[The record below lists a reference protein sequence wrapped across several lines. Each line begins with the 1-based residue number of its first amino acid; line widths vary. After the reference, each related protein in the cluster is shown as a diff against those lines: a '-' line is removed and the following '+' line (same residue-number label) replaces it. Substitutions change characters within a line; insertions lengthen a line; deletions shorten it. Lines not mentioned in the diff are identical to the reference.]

1 MAVVSQ
7 ISVGDVMYYQVDDIP
22 THTAPKGSVAMM
34 SSGTTYSNGFTYVNN
49 DGGSTWLKLISPSYG
64 EISLTDATNTIDF
77 DTQSTASFYAFNG
90 TPTGGS
96 WQRNSQSTSDWILA
110 TENTTT
116 DDLKYT
122 GSTTMRAYCHSSTT
136 VRGGTTKGVSHNITT
151 AQNFTVVTT
160 SVNQY
165 FTMNNSSTA
174 SCGHT
179 TIREI
184 EPNDYVLIAINPVTR
199 DTGGGQAATRSYIP
213 KHGQI
218 SVTKIDEPLVD
229 ITTTTLLNEDWE
241 SNSFTAN
248 TWNVVNDTTN
258 QWVIGTAQVDTGTYG
273 LYGSNDGGTTA
284 NYSNAGDVSHIYK
297 DFTFPADATNI
308 QLTFVWRSFMENA
321 GGATQYDY
329 GTVNIISTATT
340 VTAGAEVATAL
351 ATAGGTGRIN
361 QTGANDGKFN
371 EGYRYGGTYDGT
383 WFTETI
389 NLDDYAGTSI
399 RLVFTLKDDGAAPA
413 DAPAM
418 SIDNIL
424 LTYGGGNIY

>member
-1 MAVVSQ
+1 MAVVTK

-22 THTAPKGSVAMM
+22 SHTAPKGSVAMM
-34 SSGTTYSNGFTYVNN
+34 VSGSTYSNGFTYVNN
-49 DGGSTWLKLISPSYG
+49 NGGSVWLKCISPSYG
-64 EISLTDATNTIDF
+64 KMSLTNATNTVDF
-77 DTQSTASFYAFNG
+77 DTQVTTSFYAFNG

-96 WQRNSQSTSDWILA
+96 WVRVPISTDDWILA
-110 TENTTT
+110 TENSTT

-122 GSTTMRAYCHSSTT
+122 GSTIMRAYVHSSTT
-136 VRGGTTKGVSHNITT
+136 VRGGASKWVSHNITT
-151 AQNFTVVTT
+151 AQNFAVVTT

-165 FTMNNSSTA
+165 YTADNGATA

-184 EPNDYVLIAINPVTR
+184 NPNDYVLIGINPVVR
-199 DTGGGQAATRSYIP
+199 ESGGGASSRLYIP

-218 SVTKIDEPLVD
+218 SVTKIDEPLISVG
-229 ITTTTLLNEDWE
+229 TTTLLDEDWE

-308 QLTFVWRSFMENA
+308 TLTFVWRSFMEDA
-321 GGATQYDY
+321 GAATQYDY
-329 GTVNIISTATT
+329 GTVNIIDTSTTP
-340 VTAGAEVATAL
+340 VAGTEVETAL
-351 ATAGGTGRIN
+351 ATAGGNGRLN
-361 QTGANDGKFN
+361 QNGTDDGKFN

-389 NLDDYAGTSI
+389 DLSAYAGTTK
-399 RLVFTLKDDGAAPA
+399 RLVFTVKDDGAAPA

-424 LTYGGGNIY
+424 LTYGGGNVY